1 MCGISYIQNFSDTK
15 NIKQILNSM
24 HERGPDDKDY
34 IILDNIFFG
43 FSYLSITGSFK
54 KTKQPYIGKKSILI
68 FNGEIY
74 NFKELTQELNLKNKV
89 KNNCDTE
96 LLSAC
101 LEKYGVKKTLQKISG
116 MWSFIYYDKE
126 KKKTFISR
134 DRFGIKPLFY
144 TFQEKKLIIASS
156 IKTILSYPKKKY
168 HLDKNTVKNFI
179 KSGSL
184 NQNNKTFFKNIYS
197 FPPNHY
203 AELINPND
211 KLIFKKYSNINK
223 QEKNYKL
230 SNLKKKIKFNIRS
243 HLNKDIN
250 TSLPLSSGVDSNLL
264 YKLYSKKGNLNC
276 ITLNNTNTGEE
287 KFVKKNIKTNFIDC
301 NKTHNL
307 NFINKF
313 IKVLDQP
320 VRSFQPLYQYYIR
333 KKAKNLKSRIILS
346 GDGAD
351 EVFGGY
357 TYSFYFFLADYIKK
371 YGKKKGLNKAKQ
383 FKEFLNRDEDKIFK
397 EAQKLMKQNKN
408 FKEFMMKRIL
418 KTHIPYWLHIDDL
431 LSMNNS
437 IENRVPYLDHRTVE
451 LMMKSNLNFFYR
463 DGISKFVT
471 SNL

>member
-1 MCGISYIQNFSDTK
+1 M
-15 NIKQILNSM
+15 
-24 HERGPDDKDY
+24 
-34 IILDNIFFG
+34 
-43 FSYLSITGSFK
+43 
-54 KTKQPYIGKKSILI
+54 
-68 FNGEIY
+68 
-74 NFKELTQELNLKNKV
+74 
-89 KNNCDTE
+89 
-96 LLSAC
+96 
-101 LEKYGVKKTLQKISG
+101 
-116 MWSFIYYDKE
+116 
-126 KKKTFISR
+126 
-134 DRFGIKPLFY
+134 
-144 TFQEKKLIIASS
+144 
-156 IKTILSYPKKKY
+156 
-168 HLDKNTVKNFI
+168 
-179 KSGSL
+179 
-184 NQNNKTFFKNIYS
+184 
-197 FPPNHY
+197 
-203 AELINPND
+203 INPND

-471 SNL
+471 SNLLGFKKKKNFINQEIIILFLNYCLKS